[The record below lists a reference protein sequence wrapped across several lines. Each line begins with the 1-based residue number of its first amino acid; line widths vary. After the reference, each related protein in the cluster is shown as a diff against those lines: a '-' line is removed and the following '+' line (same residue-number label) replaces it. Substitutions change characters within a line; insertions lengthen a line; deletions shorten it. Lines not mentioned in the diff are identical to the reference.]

1 MSGMLRRM
9 TRAALLDADT
19 FEEVE
24 ADRSA
29 LGQATA
35 VVVLACV
42 ATGAARAWH
51 GVQAGFE
58 TERLVFQV
66 VLSVIEPLALWIGGS
81 AFAFMLGAS
90 FFRGPQTQTDF
101 REVLRTTGFA
111 FSPALLWSLVVVAA
125 DGLRPRALAAGARV
139 DLRRGRRGR
148 PPGARLRHAARDRN
162 RRRRCA
168 AAVAGAV
175 GRIGRAASVLA
186 RYSIARIA
194 PSSSRIRR
202 KRARSPPSSTRLP
215 LSSARPTPISRSF
228 WRAPAMV

>member
-1 MSGMLRRM
+1 MLRRM

-111 FSPALLWSLVVVAA
+111 FSPALLWSLVVVPPTVFGLALSLVARAWTYVAVVVAVRQALDFDTLRAIATVGGAA
-125 DGLRPRALAAGARV
+125 LLLWLVLWG
-139 DLRRGRRGR
+139 
-148 PPGARLRHAARDRN
+148 
-162 RRRRCA
+162 
-168 AAVAGAV
+168 
-175 GRIGRAASVLA
+175 ASV
-186 RYSIARIA
+186 A
-194 PSSSRIRR
+194 P
-202 KRARSPPSSTRLP
+202 LP
-215 LSSARPTPISRSF
+215 F
-228 WRAPAMV
+228 